1 MRIHMALVPQLAS
14 WVVAAKGNPIV
25 ASCRECQHE
34 VSQAARKCPQCRA
47 PNPGRANW
55 RGTGYEWKSSTMIWG
70 YPLVHI
76 AYGRNAQGKLRVAKG
91 VIAIGQFA
99 IGLIVIAQFGVG
111 FLFGFGIFVLA
122 LAAVAV
128 VAITPTIGIGQ
139 LATGYI
145 ALGQIALGYYA
156 LGYYALG
163 VYGWGVNHRDIE
175 ALKLFARFLPFL
187 QFPK

>member
-1 MRIHMALVPQLAS
+1 M
-14 WVVAAKGNPIV
+14 AKGKQVVVLV
-25 ASCRECQHE
+25 ACRECQRE
-34 VSQAARKCPQCRA
+34 VSQIARKCPHCKA
-47 PNPGRANW
+47 PNPARADW
-55 RGTGYEWKSSTMIWG
+55 QGTGRDWKSSTTIYG
-70 YPLVHI
+70 YPLIHI

-99 IGLIVIAQFGVG
+99 IGLIAIAQFGVG
-111 FLFGFGIFVLA
+111 FLFGFGEFMLA
-122 LAAVAV
+122 LSAFAQ

-163 VYGWGVNHRDIE
+163 VYSWGMNHRDLE
-175 ALKLFARFLPFL
+175 ALSLFARFLPFVRA
-187 QFPK
+187 PE

>member
-1 MRIHMALVPQLAS
+1 VALVA
-14 WVVAAKGNPIV
+14 
-25 ASCRECQHE
+25 CRECQCE
-34 VSQAARKCPQCRA
+34 VSQIARKCPHCKA
-47 PNPGRANW
+47 PNPARADW
-55 RGTGYEWKSSTMIWG
+55 QGTGREWKSSITICG
-70 YPLVHI
+70 YPLLHI

-99 IGLIVIAQFGVG
+99 IGIIAIAQFGVG
-111 FLFGFGIFVLA
+111 FLFGFGEFILA
-122 LAAVAV
+122 LSAFAQ

-163 VYGWGVNHRDIE
+163 IYSWGVNHRDLE
-175 ALKLFARFLPFL
+175 ALTLFARFLPFL
-187 QFPK
+187 RAPE

>member
-1 MRIHMALVPQLAS
+1 MEGNQAVLLV
-14 WVVAAKGNPIV
+14 V
-25 ASCRECQHE
+25 CRECQRE
-34 VSQAARKCPQCRA
+34 VSQIARKCPFCRA
-47 PNPGRANW
+47 PNPARADW
-55 RGTGYEWKSSTMIWG
+55 QGTGREWKSSPTIWG
-70 YPLVHI
+70 YPLIHI

-111 FLFGFGIFVLA
+111 FLFGFGQFILGLSA
-122 LAAVAV
+122 LAQA
-128 VAITPTIGIGQ
+128 AITPTIGVGQ

-163 VYGWGVNHRDIE
+163 AYSWGVNHRDIE
-175 ALKLFARFLPFL
+175 ALTFFARFLPFVRSTE
-187 QFPK
+187 

>member
-1 MRIHMALVPQLAS
+1 VALVP
-14 WVVAAKGNPIV
+14 
-25 ASCRECQHE
+25 CRECQRE
-34 VSQAARKCPQCRA
+34 VSQVTRKCPHCKA

-55 RGTGYEWKSSTMIWG
+55 QGTGRDWQSSTTIWG

-99 IGLIVIAQFGVG
+99 IGLIAIAQFGVG
-111 FLFGFGIFVLA
+111 FLFGFGQFVLA
-122 LAAVAV
+122 SSAFAQ
-128 VAITPTIGIGQ
+128 VAIAPTISVGQ

-145 ALGQIALGYYA
+145 ALGQMALGYYA

-163 VYGWGVNHRDIE
+163 VYSWGVNHRDIE
-175 ALKLFARFLPFL
+175 ALMLFARFLPFL
-187 QFPK
+187 QFPE